1 MKHSVGGGVAM
12 QRVGVQSEGAPRLAF
27 AVRGLVIAVSILVGL
42 LFAATVSAEAA
53 GDAADSRGLTVFREH
68 LRELLAHRCATCHG
82 AGTVESDFDMST
94 RDRLLA
100 GGASGPAVVP
110 GSHQQSLLFRL
121 AARLEEPHMPEEGDA
136 LSSQELAWLAE
147 WIDCGAPYDR
157 PLIEESDR
165 GPWTKRTVAAEARQF
180 WSFQPLAAVEPPRV
194 ADPESWCRNAID
206 RFILEKQLTAGLV
219 PSPEAPVQT
228 LRRRLSLDLTGL
240 PATPEEIAGL
250 VADASDEAYER
261 HVEDLLGRPAFGER
275 WAQHWLD
282 VARFAESFGYE
293 QDYDR
298 PHAHH
303 YRDFVVRA
311 FNEDLPFDTFLEWQL
326 AGDELAPDNLEAQKA
341 TGFLAAG
348 AFPTQLT
355 EKEFES
361 ARYGELDDM
370 VATVGT
376 AMLGLTIGCARCHD
390 HKFDPF
396 PQADYYRLAAT
407 FTTTIRSNVD
417 LHVDP
422 GKHRAEI
429 AAWQGRLEAARA
441 AREAFARDELPRRFD
456 AWAEAWRSAH
466 SSAVKAAAGDA
477 AASDWRLGRIVSAES
492 RSGGPFA
499 ELADGSLLAG
509 GEAGDR
515 DVYTIVLDT
524 PLDTVASLRLDAL
537 ADPSLPRGGP
547 GRAGHGNFALS
558 NLTVAA
564 GPIPAEGK
572 AAAKPTPVA
581 LINPRADFAQT
592 KPDLA
597 VAYAID
603 EDEITAWA
611 IDPEVG
617 RSHVAAFDLEK
628 PVTHKGGVRL
638 TVTLAFMNNRRH
650 AIGRPRVSVAG
661 SAGLAVEPVT
671 AAHDPVDA
679 HRESRRRVSEL
690 LAKPAGERNAAEQQ
704 ELALLHRI
712 FDPDAERLEIEVRRL
727 ESEKPRPDL
736 LRVLVASE
744 NVPHIPHHADGRGY
758 PHFYPETHFLRRGDV
773 NQKEGVAEAGYLQVL
788 TRTADGLDPW
798 RQPPPEEATTS
809 HRRAAL
815 ARWITDVERGGGSL
829 AARVIVNRLW
839 QHHFGEG
846 LVATPSDF
854 GKQGD
859 PPSHSELLDYL
870 ARELI
875 RGGWRLKPI
884 HRLIVTSATY
894 RQTSDID
901 AAKAGVDP
909 ANRLLWRYNRRRLDG
924 ESIRDTLLA
933 LAGGLDPQLGGRA
946 GRDETSPRRSL
957 YLERKRSKLPL
968 FLRTFDAPDY
978 VSGLAKRS
986 ITTTA
991 PQALAMMNGPS
1002 VRSWAERFAQR
1013 MIEGADRV
1021 PQLPPPRGQPAA
1033 HAETAEAAVLRAAYA
1048 TALGRSPTPTELHD
1062 ATLFLRTQH
1071 AAYAAAGTGNP
1082 ALAATADVCQ
1092 VLLGLNETLHIE

>member
-1 MKHSVGGGVAM
+1 MKTALVRLFGRLVIGISILTGLVFAAAVSVGAEVA
-12 QRVGVQSEGAPRLAF
+12 GSAADP
-27 AVRGLVIAVSILVGL
+27 RGLA
-42 LFAATVSAEAA
+42 
-53 GDAADSRGLTVFREH
+53 VFREH

-82 AGTVESDFDMST
+82 AGTVESDFDLST
-94 RDRLLA
+94 HDRLLA
-100 GGASGPAVVP
+100 GGASGPAVMP

-121 AARLEEPHMPEEGDA
+121 AARLEEPHMPAEGDA
-136 LSSQELAWLAE
+136 LTTQELTWLAE
-147 WIDCGAPYDR
+147 WIDRGAPYDK
-157 PLIEESDR
+157 PLIEEPDR
-165 GPWTKRTVAAEARQF
+165 APWTQRTVGAETRQF
-180 WSFQPLAAVEPPRV
+180 WSFQPLTTVEPPAV
-194 ADPESWCRNAID
+194 VDPGGWCRNAID
-206 RFILEKQLTAGLV
+206 RFILEKQLTVGLK
-219 PSPEAPVQT
+219 PSPEAAALT
-228 LRRRLSLDLTGL
+228 LRRRLSLDLVGL
-240 PATPEEIAGL
+240 PATPEEIAEL
-250 VADASDEAYER
+250 VVDSSDEAYER
-261 HVEDLLGRPAFGER
+261 HVDDLMSRPAFGER

-298 PHAHH
+298 PHAYH

-311 FNEDLPFDTFLEWQL
+311 FNDDLPFDTFLQWQL

-429 AAWQGRLEAARA
+429 AAWQRRLEAARA
-441 AREAFARDELPRRFD
+441 ARDAFAQDELPQRFE
-456 AWAEAWRSAH
+456 AWAEAWRKRQSSVDKNAADHPAEASA
-466 SSAVKAAAGDA
+466 
-477 AASDWRLGRIVSAES
+477 WRLGRHVSATS
-492 RSGGPFA
+492 RSGSPFA
-499 ELADGSLLAG
+499 ELADGSLLTG

-524 PLDTVASLRLDAL
+524 SLDTVASLRLDAL

-558 NLTVAA
+558 NLMVAA
-564 GPIPAEGK
+564 GPIPVGNKGGTE
-572 AAAKPTPVA
+572 PTPVA
-581 LINPRADFAQT
+581 LVNARADFAQT

-603 EDEITAWA
+603 ADETSAWA
-611 IDPEVG
+611 VDPEVG

-628 PVTHKGGVRL
+628 PVTHEGGVRL
-638 TVTLAFMNNRRH
+638 TVTLEFMNNRRH
-650 AIGRPRVSVAG
+650 AIGRPRVSVAD
-661 SAGLAVEPVT
+661 APGLAVEPVT
-671 AAHDPVDA
+671 ATHDPIDA
-679 HRESRRRVSEL
+679 HQERRRRTSDL
-690 LAKPAGERNAAEQQ
+690 LAKPADEWTAAEQQ
-704 ELALLHRI
+704 ELAELHRI
-712 FDPDAERLEIEVRRL
+712 FDPDAERLDIDVRRI

-773 NQKEGVAEAGYLQVL
+773 NQKEGVAKAGYLQVV
-788 TRTADGLDPW
+788 TRAAEGLDPW
-798 RQPPPEEATTS
+798 WQSPPKGATTS
-809 HRRAAL
+809 HRRTAL
-815 ARWITDVERGGGSL
+815 ARWITDVEQGGGSL

-859 PPSHSELLDYL
+859 PPSHPELLDYL
-870 ARELI
+870 AGELI

-894 RQTSDID
+894 RQTSNVD
-901 AAKAGVDP
+901 AVKAGLDP
-909 ANRLLWRYNRRRLDG
+909 ANRLLWR
-924 ESIRDTLLA
+924 
-933 LAGGLDPQLGGRA
+933 
-946 GRDETSPRRSL
+946 
-957 YLERKRSKLPL
+957 
-968 FLRTFDAPDY
+968 
-978 VSGLAKRS
+978 
-986 ITTTA
+986 
-991 PQALAMMNGPS
+991 
-1002 VRSWAERFAQR
+1002 
-1013 MIEGADRV
+1013 
-1021 PQLPPPRGQPAA
+1021 
-1033 HAETAEAAVLRAAYA
+1033 
-1048 TALGRSPTPTELHD
+1048 
-1062 ATLFLRTQH
+1062 
-1071 AAYAAAGTGNP
+1071 
-1082 ALAATADVCQ
+1082 
-1092 VLLGLNETLHIE
+1092 